1 MRRPAATALLAL
13 TIVLILP
20 AVLSACPL
28 CKDAV
33 DNTPGGSAGL
43 GRGFYWSILLMI
55 AVPWT
60 AVSTVAF
67 LIWKKRRRA
76 EPPRALQA

>member
-1 MRRPAATALLAL
+1 MRRPLAILLMAAVVLL
-13 TIVLILP
+13 LP

-28 CKDAV
+28 CKDAL
-33 DNTPGGSAGL
+33 DNTAGGSAGL

-60 AVSTVAF
+60 AVGTVGY
-67 LIWKKRRRA
+67 LIWRKRRRTASPGAA
-76 EPPRALQA
+76 EA

>member
-1 MRRPAATALLAL
+1 MRRSLAILLVTAVALL
-13 TIVLILP
+13 LP

-28 CKDAV
+28 CKDAL

-60 AVSTVAF
+60 AVGTVAF
-67 LIWKKRRRA
+67 LIWRKRRRA
-76 EPPRALQA
+76 GSAGPAEA